1 LGLTRVS
8 PTSETRIPLVEG
20 GEGFFV
26 PGTWTAV
33 YDPATRSL
41 NIGLEM
47 SSFRMQAG
55 PQAVEGVIRE
65 TFEGTISEDGK
76 RWDVH
81 YFALSE
87 YHAFTHEGTHHVLKD
102 GGDPDEQDFIFTR
115 VYSPFD

>member
-1 LGLTRVS
+1 MLFRSL
-8 PTSETRIPLVEG
+8 IEG

-65 TFEGTISEDGK
+65 MFEGTISEDGK
-76 RWDVH
+76 RWEVH
-81 YFALSE
+81 YVALSE
-87 YHAFTHEGTHHVLKD
+87 YHAFTRDGQHRVLMD
-102 GGDPDEQDFIFTR
+102 GGEPDEQDFIFTR